1 MTMITKSNPRST
13 DRFTAYVVQGVVQIN
28 GGTGGGT
35 GGGGGGT
42 PGTTGMT
49 QDDWNKVNEAINKK
63 NVRKFT
69 IDTTKVIN
77 DANLYLY
84 EIPNETSIDLTKDF
98 IELSLNGNELISQ
111 QYDIVVKNSKVY
123 IAITEKLLDSDYM
136 YGEIFKN
143 GIT

>member
-98 IELSLNGNELISQ
+98 VELSLNGNELISQ

-123 IAITEKLLDSDYM
+123 IAITEQLLNSDYM
-136 YGEIFKN
+136 YGEIYKN

>member
-28 GGTGGGT
+28 GGTGGG
-35 GGGGGGT
+35 GGGT

-49 QDDWNKVNEAINKK
+49 PEDWNKVNEAINKK
-63 NVRKFT
+63 NVKKFT

-77 DANLYLY
+77 ENNLYLY
-84 EIPNETSIDLTKDF
+84 EIPNETSIDLSKDF
-98 IELSLNGNELISQ
+98 VELSLNGNELISQ
-111 QYDIVVKNSKVY
+111 QYDIVVKNSKIY

-136 YGEIFKN
+136 YGEIYKN

>member
-28 GGTGGGT
+28 GGT

-98 IELSLNGNELISQ
+98 VELSLNGNELISQ

-136 YGEIFKN
+136 YGEIYKN

>member
-35 GGGGGGT
+35 GGGGT

-63 NVRKFT
+63 NVRKFI

-98 IELSLNGNELISQ
+98 VELSLNGNELISQ

-123 IAITEKLLDSDYM
+123 IAITEQLLVSDYM
-136 YGEIFKN
+136 YGEIYKN

>member
-77 DANLYLY
+77 KNNLYLY
-84 EIPNETSIDLTKDF
+84 EIPNETSIDLNKDF
-98 IELSLNGNELISQ
+98 VELSLNGNELISQ
-111 QYDIVVKNSKVY
+111 QYDIVVENSKVY
-123 IAITEKLLDSDYM
+123 IAITEKLLDLDYM
-136 YGEIFKN
+136 YGEIYKN

>member
-28 GGTGGGT
+28 GGTGGG
-35 GGGGGGT
+35 GGGT

-49 QDDWNKVNEAINKK
+49 PEDWNKVNEAINKK

-77 DANLYLY
+77 KNNLYLY
-84 EIPNETSIDLTKDF
+84 EIPKETSIDENKDF
-98 IELSLNGNELISQ
+98 VELSLNGNELISQ
-111 QYDIVVKNSKVY
+111 QYDIVVENSKVY

-136 YGEIFKN
+136 YGEIYKN

>member
-49 QDDWNKVNEAINKK
+49 PEDWNKVNEAINKK

-77 DANLYLY
+77 KNNLYLY
-84 EIPNETSIDLTKDF
+84 EIPNETSIDVNKDF
-98 IELSLNGNELISQ
+98 VELSLNGNELISQ
-111 QYDIVVKNSKVY
+111 QYDIVVENSKVY
-123 IAITEKLLDSDYM
+123 IAITEKLLDLDYM
-136 YGEIFKN
+136 YGEIYKN

>member
-28 GGTGGGT
+28 GGTGGG
-35 GGGGGGT
+35 GGGT

-49 QDDWNKVNEAINKK
+49 PEDWNKVNEAINKK
-63 NVRKFT
+63 NVKKFT

-77 DANLYLY
+77 ENNLYLY
-84 EIPNETSIDLTKDF
+84 EIPNETSIDLSKDF
-98 IELSLNGNELISQ
+98 VELSLNGNELISQ
-111 QYDIVVKNSKVY
+111 QYDIIAKNSKIY

-136 YGEIFKN
+136 YGEIYKN

>member
-49 QDDWNKVNEAINKK
+49 PEDWNKVNEAINKK

-77 DANLYLY
+77 KNNLYLY
-84 EIPNETSIDLTKDF
+84 EIPNETSIDVNKDF
-98 IELSLNGNELISQ
+98 VELSLNGNELISQ
-111 QYDIVVKNSKVY
+111 QYDIVVENSKVY
-123 IAITEKLLDSDYM
+123 IAITEQLLVSDYM
-136 YGEIFKN
+136 YGEIYKN

>member
-1 MTMITKSNPRST
+1 MTMITKSNPRSI

-49 QDDWNKVNEAINKK
+49 PEDWNKVNEAINKK

-77 DANLYLY
+77 KNNLYLY
-84 EIPNETSIDLTKDF
+84 EIPNETSIDVNKDF
-98 IELSLNGNELISQ
+98 VELSLNGNELISQ
-111 QYDIVVKNSKVY
+111 QYDIVVENSKVY

-136 YGEIFKN
+136 YGEIYKN

>member
-63 NVRKFT
+63 SVRKFT

-77 DANLYLY
+77 EGNLYLY
-84 EIPNETSIDLTKDF
+84 EIPNETSIDKNKDF
-98 IELSLNGNELISQ
+98 VELSLNGNELISQ

-123 IAITEKLLDSDYM
+123 IAITEQLLNSDYM
-136 YGEIFKN
+136 YGEIYKN